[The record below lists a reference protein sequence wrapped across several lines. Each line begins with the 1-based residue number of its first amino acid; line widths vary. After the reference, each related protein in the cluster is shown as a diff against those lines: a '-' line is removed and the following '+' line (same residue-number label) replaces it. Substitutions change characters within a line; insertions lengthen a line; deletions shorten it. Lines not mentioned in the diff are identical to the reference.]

1 MSKRKKNYPDPLE
14 IVGKYGADALRWVL
28 KSKLMCLEGDGRTG
42 VARHSYTDRDSVVKW
57 TADNLLFGETK
68 EGTKKTRAVDT

>member
-28 KSKLMCLEGDGRTG
+28 KSKLMCLEGDGTTG
-42 VARHSYTDRDSVVKW
+42 VARYSY
-57 TADNLLFGETK
+57 ADTQW
-68 EGTKKTRAVDT
+68 